1 MFAHQGFTVRLV
13 NRAATIDAWY
23 SEKHRDFG
31 ANIQAVMRPEGIPIW
46 TSDAMPGHL
55 HDLTCAQ
62 RLDVTGALYWTASEL
77 RLPTLADS
85 GYEGTGQGNHTPC
98 KQPPTA
104 GASRSTTAPTTPP
117 YD

>member
-1 MFAHQGFTVRLV
+1 M
-13 NRAATIDAWY
+13 DAWY
-23 SEKHRDFG
+23 SGKHRDFG
-31 ANIQAVMRPEGIPIW
+31 ANIQAVLRPDGLPIW

-85 GYEGTGQGNHTPC
+85 GYEGAGQGIHTPC
-98 KQPPTA
+98 KQPADGRRLAVDNARPGRRLQVA
-104 GASRSTTAPTTPP
+104 
-117 YD
+117 